1 MTIKQHPAYLYARRV
16 MAGTVPEHCEGVKQP
31 VGRYVKKQAAEF
43 LRIADG
49 KDPKYC
55 VNEKRLAYEESRLF
69 EVNVENARCT
79 YDTNMNRYINKK
91 RSNGKVDCV
100 MAVVDALYLLQQNEL
115 LDADGGGF
123 VCQVG

>member
-1 MTIKQHPAYLYARRV
+1 MEIRRHSDTLH
-16 MAGTVPEHCEGVKQP
+16 APTKLFCELVES
-31 VGRYVKKQAAEF
+31 GRLV
-43 LRIADG
+43 
-49 KDPKYC
+49 
-55 VNEKRLAYEESRLF
+55 YEESRLF